1 MMFFAGVTVGK
12 GAKQRNGR
20 ALIDGIGQRLAD
32 RRRALGL
39 TQAVLAEKIGV
50 AEETMSRMESGKVAI
65 SLERLAKFCDLLDY
79 PMFIVTTRAGDE
91 RSGCLVGFA
100 SQVSIRPR
108 RFLVGLSNIDADRSR
123 NLQLLK
129 ERGWFDV
136 PLVYSNQRRAIIA
149 IEKGSPGDRAF
160 ADAFAAWGQ

>member
-65 SLERLAKFCDLLDY
+65 SLERLAKFCDLLDS
-79 PMFIVTTRAGDE
+79 PIE
-91 RSGCLVGFA
+91 ELLL
-100 SQVSIRPR
+100 QVSENPEDEARALIRSLKDLPQTERDWLVNNALNLASLLRKGQHR
-108 RFLVGLSNIDADRSR
+108 R
-123 NLQLLK
+123 
-129 ERGWFDV
+129 
-136 PLVYSNQRRAIIA
+136 
-149 IEKGSPGDRAF
+149 
-160 ADAFAAWGQ
+160 

>member
-1 MMFFAGVTVGK
+1 MMLFAGETVGK

-79 PMFIVTTRAGDE
+79 PIE
-91 RSGCLVGFA
+91 ELLL
-100 SQVSIRPR
+100 QVSENPEDEARALIRSLKDLPQPERDLVVNNALNLASLLRKGQHR
-108 RFLVGLSNIDADRSR
+108 R
-123 NLQLLK
+123 
-129 ERGWFDV
+129 
-136 PLVYSNQRRAIIA
+136 
-149 IEKGSPGDRAF
+149 
-160 ADAFAAWGQ
+160 

>member
-79 PMFIVTTRAGDE
+79 PIE
-91 RSGCLVGFA
+91 ELLL
-100 SQVSIRPR
+100 QVSENPEDEARALIRSLKDLPQPERALVVNNALNLASLLRKGQHR
-108 RFLVGLSNIDADRSR
+108 R
-123 NLQLLK
+123 
-129 ERGWFDV
+129 
-136 PLVYSNQRRAIIA
+136 
-149 IEKGSPGDRAF
+149 
-160 ADAFAAWGQ
+160 

>member
-1 MMFFAGVTVGK
+1 MLFAGVTVGK

-79 PMFIVTTRAGDE
+79 PIE
-91 RSGCLVGFA
+91 ELLL
-100 SQVSIRPR
+100 QVSENPEDEARALIRSLKDLPQPERDLVVNNALNLASLLRKGQHR
-108 RFLVGLSNIDADRSR
+108 R
-123 NLQLLK
+123 
-129 ERGWFDV
+129 
-136 PLVYSNQRRAIIA
+136 
-149 IEKGSPGDRAF
+149 
-160 ADAFAAWGQ
+160 

>member
-1 MMFFAGVTVGK
+1 MMLFAGVTVGK

-79 PMFIVTTRAGDE
+79 PIE
-91 RSGCLVGFA
+91 ELLL
-100 SQVSIRPR
+100 QVSENPEDEARALIRSLKDLPQPERDLVVNNALNLASLLRKGQHR
-108 RFLVGLSNIDADRSR
+108 R
-123 NLQLLK
+123 
-129 ERGWFDV
+129 
-136 PLVYSNQRRAIIA
+136 
-149 IEKGSPGDRAF
+149 
-160 ADAFAAWGQ
+160 

>member
-1 MMFFAGVTVGK
+1 MMFFAGVTVRK

-20 ALIDGIGQRLAD
+20 ALIDRIAQRLAD

-79 PMFIVTTRAGDE
+79 PIE
-91 RSGCLVGFA
+91 ELLL
-100 SQVSIRPR
+100 QVSENPEDEARALIRSLKDLPQTERDLVVNNALNLASLLRKGQHR
-108 RFLVGLSNIDADRSR
+108 R
-123 NLQLLK
+123 
-129 ERGWFDV
+129 
-136 PLVYSNQRRAIIA
+136 
-149 IEKGSPGDRAF
+149 
-160 ADAFAAWGQ
+160 

>member
-1 MMFFAGVTVGK
+1 MFFAGVTVGK

-79 PMFIVTTRAGDE
+79 PIE
-91 RSGCLVGFA
+91 ELLL
-100 SQVSIRPR
+100 QVSENPEDEARALIRSLKDLPQTERDLVVNNALNLASLLRKGQHR
-108 RFLVGLSNIDADRSR
+108 R
-123 NLQLLK
+123 
-129 ERGWFDV
+129 
-136 PLVYSNQRRAIIA
+136 
-149 IEKGSPGDRAF
+149 
-160 ADAFAAWGQ
+160 

>member
-79 PMFIVTTRAGDE
+79 PIE
-91 RSGCLVGFA
+91 ELLL
-100 SQVSIRPR
+100 QVSENPEDEARALIRSLKDLPQTERDLVVNNALNLASLLRKGQHR
-108 RFLVGLSNIDADRSR
+108 R
-123 NLQLLK
+123 
-129 ERGWFDV
+129 
-136 PLVYSNQRRAIIA
+136 
-149 IEKGSPGDRAF
+149 
-160 ADAFAAWGQ
+160 

>member
-1 MMFFAGVTVGK
+1 MMLFAGMTVGK

-20 ALIDGIGQRLAD
+20 ALIAGIGQRLAD

-79 PMFIVTTRAGDE
+79 PIE
-91 RSGCLVGFA
+91 ELLL
-100 SQVSIRPR
+100 QVSENPEDEARALIRSLKDLPQTERDLVVNNALNLASLLRKGQHR
-108 RFLVGLSNIDADRSR
+108 R
-123 NLQLLK
+123 
-129 ERGWFDV
+129 
-136 PLVYSNQRRAIIA
+136 
-149 IEKGSPGDRAF
+149 
-160 ADAFAAWGQ
+160 